1 MTLLSKLAL
10 MSTAAAFALGLTFG
24 AANAAQ
30 PPYKPSGM
38 AKAIGSDV
46 EDIDESSGSPGKSVQ
61 RPAYKATGMAKAIG
75 SDVEDIEEGSSSA
88 GKSVQRPSPSGEIP
102 ARPHDSRRASRR

>member
-10 MSTAAAFALGLTFG
+10 MSTTAALALGLTFG

-46 EDIDESSGSPGKSVQ
+46 EDI
-61 RPAYKATGMAKAIG
+61 
-75 SDVEDIEEGSSSA
+75 EEGSSLA
-88 GKSVQRPSPSGEIP
+88 GKSVQRPPYKPTGMAKVIGSDVEEGS
-102 ARPHDSRRASRR
+102 